1 MLSGTILINDLRTK
15 NKGHHMIGALFTIN
29 PNWSIWM
36 QEKQLTEIV
45 TIQLNYLDD
54 FMLMNI
60 FELVNKIA
68 KKTFTIRNIPT

>member
-1 MLSGTILINDLRTK
+1 MTGT
-15 NKGHHMIGALFTIN
+15 LFAIN

-36 QEKQLTEIV
+36 QEKSLTEIV

-68 KKTFTIRNIPT
+68 KKTFHN